1 MLLTFFLYLKQYLY
15 RSIQFSIAFSV
26 SFFPRRKNVRRSG
39 SLADLDTITA
49 DVLHSKRQIFFQKNS
64 FQTVFILIFYDLL
77 RTQKSFWVLW
87 FRSKI
92 PDSWFRIPDSGF
104 HILAR
109 QYSAQSLWD
118 SVRAHDM
125 FFFVCSATLF
135 YLQRSSLLFAAFLFF
150 ICSVPFFYICRGS
163 LFCLQRFFFVCSV
176 SFLFAAFLFCLQRFS
191 FVCSVSFLFAAFL
204 FCLQRFFF
212 VCSVSLVGHRT
223 DDVNKTRCFQWKLAL
238 SPVATAEF

>member
-1 MLLTFFLYLKQYLY
+1 MLLAFFLYLKQYLY

-26 SFFPRRKNVRRSG
+26 SFFPRPKNLGRSG

-64 FQTVFILIFYDLL
+64 FQTVSHSGSYDSGL
-77 RTQKSFWVLW
+77 R
-87 FRSKI
+87 
-92 PDSWFRIPDSGF
+92 FRIPDSGF
-104 HILAR
+104 HILGR

-135 YLQRSSLLFAAFLFF
+135 YLQRSSFLFAAFLFF
-150 ICSVPFFYICRGS
+150 ICSVPFFM
-163 LFCLQRFFFVCSV
+163 FAAVPFFVCS
-176 SFLFAAFLFCLQRFS
+176 A
-191 FVCSVSFLFAAFL
+191 SFLFAAFL

-212 VCSVSLVGHRT
+212 VCSVPFLFAAFLFCLQRVPCGPPYILHY
-223 DDVNKTRCFQWKLAL
+223 
-238 SPVATAEF
+238 

>member
-1 MLLTFFLYLKQYLY
+1 MLLAFFLYLKQYLY

-26 SFFPRRKNVRRSG
+26 SFFPRPKNLGRSG

-64 FQTVFILIFYDLL
+64 FQTVFILIFYDLFYDSGL
-77 RTQKSFWVLW
+77 R
-87 FRSKI
+87 
-92 PDSWFRIPDSGF
+92 FRIPDSGF

-109 QYSAQSLWD
+109 QYSAQSLRD

-135 YLQRSSLLFAAFLFF
+135 YLQRSSFLFAAFLFVYLQRF
-150 ICSVPFFYICRGS
+150 PFLFAAL

-176 SFLFAAFLFCLQRFS
+176 SFLFAAFLFCLQR
-191 FVCSVSFLFAAFL
+191 VPC
-204 FCLQRFFF
+204 
-212 VCSVSLVGHRT
+212 G
-223 DDVNKTRCFQWKLAL
+223 
-238 SPVATAEF
+238 PP